1 MAVTHLMQ
9 LCLFF
14 LQQERNIAVVEMRD
28 HFRQFTHVIC
38 AQVEKAPLLTGISVG
53 VPIVENT
60 GKLKP
65 R

>member
-1 MAVTHLMQ
+1 MQ
-9 LCLFF
+9 LYLFF
-14 LQQERNIAVVEMRD
+14 LQQERTIAVVEMRD

-38 AQVEKAPLLTGISVG
+38 VQVEKAPLPTGISVG
-53 VPIVENT
+53 VPILEDT

>member
-1 MAVTHLMQ
+1 MQ

-28 HFRQFTHVIC
+28 HFRQFTHVVS
-38 AQVEKAPLLTGISVG
+38 AQVEKAPLPTGMSVG
-53 VPIVENT
+53 VPIVEDT

>member
-1 MAVTHLMQ
+1 MQ

-38 AQVEKAPLLTGISVG
+38 AQVEKALLPTGISVS
-53 VPIVENT
+53 VPIVEDT